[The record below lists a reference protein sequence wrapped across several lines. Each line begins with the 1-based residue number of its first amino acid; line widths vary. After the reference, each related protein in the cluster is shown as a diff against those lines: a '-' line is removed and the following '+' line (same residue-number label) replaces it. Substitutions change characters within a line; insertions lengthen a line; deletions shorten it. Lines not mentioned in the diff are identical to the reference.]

1 MSWSFL
7 VTPTSSQSVGV
18 YIQGPPLQEN
28 QNTGQVTVTCLL
40 VGPLLKDIS
49 IYWKVDGNTYT
60 HHASTSH
67 FLALT
72 CLVSEF
78 FPSNIIVYWKK
89 DGQRLPSTGY
99 TNSPAWKYTGS
110 STYSM
115 NSRLNITKT
124 VHEESTYSCVVR
136 HESSEM
142 PLESSI
148 KDVFGELFI
157 IHQAGLQINDVILY
171 TVVKLYCA
179 QSFVLE
185 LPWYLMPFITCDMS
199 LWYISTPPSPPT
211 FSIYLQ
217 LSYQ

>member
-1 MSWSFL
+1 ILFFFINVMVFFSYSHIISISW
-7 VTPTSSQSVGV
+7 V

-28 QNTGQVTVTCLL
+28 QNTGQVT
-40 VGPLLKDIS
+40 
-49 IYWKVDGNTYT
+49 
-60 HHASTSH
+60 ASTSH

-99 TNSPAWKYTGS
+99 TNSPAWK
-110 STYSM
+110 
-115 NSRLNITKT
+115 LNITKT

-148 KDVFGELFI
+148 KDVPSML
-157 IHQAGLQINDVILY
+157 
-171 TVVKLYCA
+171 
-179 QSFVLE
+179 
-185 LPWYLMPFITCDMS
+185 LPV
-199 LWYISTPPSPPT
+199 
-211 FSIYLQ
+211 
-217 LSYQ
+217 

>member
-1 MSWSFL
+1 MVFFSYSH
-7 VTPTSSQSVGV
+7 
-18 YIQGPPLQEN
+18 I
-28 QNTGQVTVTCLL
+28 
-40 VGPLLKDIS
+40 IS
-49 IYWKVDGNTYT
+49 ISWGLYSGTTTPGESEHGTSDYT
-60 HHASTSH
+60 SPPTVKIIQPSASQASTSH

-142 PLESSI
+142 PLEMNFWRFLIVS
-148 KDVFGELFI
+148 
-157 IHQAGLQINDVILY
+157 GLVNL
-171 TVVKLYCA
+171 
-179 QSFVLE
+179 
-185 LPWYLMPFITCDMS
+185 
-199 LWYISTPPSPPT
+199 
-211 FSIYLQ
+211 
-217 LSYQ
+217 

>member
-1 MSWSFL
+1 MFQH
-7 VTPTSSQSVGV
+7 SS
-18 YIQGPPLQEN
+18 
-28 QNTGQVTVTCLL
+28 
-40 VGPLLKDIS
+40 K
-49 IYWKVDGNTYT
+49 K
-60 HHASTSH
+60 
-67 FLALT
+67 
-72 CLVSEF
+72 F

-157 IHQAGLQINDVILY
+157 IHQAGLQINDKCSHHYVPFNCFTSCY
-171 TVVKLYCA
+171 FSTCN
-179 QSFVLE
+179 SFE
-185 LPWYLMPFITCDMS
+185 IMPPMS
-199 LWYISTPPSPPT
+199 
-211 FSIYLQ
+211 
-217 LSYQ
+217 